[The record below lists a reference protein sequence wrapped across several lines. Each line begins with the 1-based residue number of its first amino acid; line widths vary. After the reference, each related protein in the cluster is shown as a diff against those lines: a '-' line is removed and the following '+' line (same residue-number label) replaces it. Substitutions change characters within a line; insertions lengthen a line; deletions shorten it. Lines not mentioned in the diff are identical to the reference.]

1 MGSIKAGDHSAAMR
15 HALALARKSPP
26 KPSNFCVG
34 AVLVTLEDGRIT
46 SEGYTLECPGNTH
59 AEESCFIKLAEQH
72 STTEEKLADV
82 MTTPHALYTTMEPCF
97 KRLSGKLPC
106 VERVLRQRSWIK
118 KVYVGVS
125 EPETFVGQNPGK
137 RMLEEG
143 GIEVHIVPGLEDE
156 ILQTATAG
164 HVDNDS

>member
-1 MGSIKAGDHSAAMR
+1 MDMIKAGDHTAAMQY
-15 HALALARKSPP
+15 ALALAKKSPP

-34 AVLVTLEDGRIT
+34 ALLVRLEDGHIT

-59 AEESCFIKLAEQH
+59 AEESCFIKLAEQNF
-72 STTEEKLADV
+72 TTEEQLVDV
-82 MTTPHALYTTMEPCF
+82 MTAPHALYTTMEPCF

-106 VERVLRQRSWIK
+106 VERVLRQKSWIK
-118 KVYVGVS
+118 EVYVGVS

-137 RMLEEG
+137 KMLEEG
-143 GIEVHIVPGLEDE
+143 GITVQVVAGLEDE

-164 HVDNDS
+164 HVEQ